1 MSTATGELRYRLRC
15 LDKLGFTFRGDEAV
29 LDAGCGDGGVARL
42 LRQRVRDVVGVDVER
57 SVQWHDEPGL
67 AFRVAD
73 AERLGFEDAT
83 FDVIYSKDS
92 LHQMDSPE
100 RALAEYRRVLKP
112 GGPALIVEAN
122 RFNPIFYPHMTL
134 ALGHEHFTRR
144 RFHALV
150 TAVSRA
156 HDSALSRRTTCRAS
170 NALSR
175 CSTHSR
181 KLWSGCPPVP
191 ATPVVQLR
199 GRVRVATGIESRAS
213 SSRVRNLQ
221 NWLCDRRRGTT
232 ANGSTHAT
240 ASTLAR
246 LGVLADG

>member
-15 LDKLGFTFRGDEAV
+15 VDKLGFTFRGDEAV

-42 LRQRVRDVVGVDVER
+42 LRQRVHDVVGVDVER

-73 AERLGFEDAT
+73 AERLAFEDAT

-92 LHQMDSPE
+92 LHHMDSPE

-112 GGPALIVEAN
+112 GGAALIVEAN

-150 TAVSRA
+150 TAVFPRA
-156 HDSALSRRTTCRAS
+156 RFGAFEAHYVPGLKRAL
-170 NALSR
+170 ALQHALEEALER
-175 CSTHSR
+175 
-181 KLWSGCPPVP
+181 LPPFRP
-191 ATPVVQLR
+191 LLSYNFA
-199 GRVRVATGIESRAS
+199 VA
-213 SSRVRNLQ
+213 
-221 NWLCDRRRGTT
+221 
-232 ANGSTHAT
+232 
-240 ASTLAR
+240 
-246 LGVLADG
+246 